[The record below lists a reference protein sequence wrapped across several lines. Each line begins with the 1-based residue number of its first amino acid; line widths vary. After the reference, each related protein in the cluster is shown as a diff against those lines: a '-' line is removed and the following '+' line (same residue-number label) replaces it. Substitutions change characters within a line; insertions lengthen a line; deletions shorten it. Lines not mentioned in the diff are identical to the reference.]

1 MRIERTNVWGSDL
14 VKESMRKFFFAFAIL
29 ALAAAGSIS
38 AAQRWYDDTETVTRT
53 VKLEPGG
60 KLILKSFSGRVTIT
74 ATDAAEV
81 VVNAVRRAPRERLDR
96 ITLDVHPE
104 GSNSVYIDANH
115 RDHSWYSWGNNVVD
129 TDLEVKVPRR
139 TSLDVNVFSAP
150 VTVDA
155 VEGTHK
161 LSGFS
166 SRLTLNDV
174 SGPVRA
180 HSFSGAIIIRAKTWE
195 ANQQIDVDTFSG
207 SIELHVPDSARGTVS
222 FSTFSGHLNSEMPL
236 TLHSTSRKNLRAEL
250 GGGGDGVLRFKTFSG
265 SVRIDR

>member
-1 MRIERTNVWGSDL
+1 
-14 VKESMRKFFFAFAIL
+14 MRKYLFAFAVC
-29 ALAAAGSIS
+29 ALAAPSVLS
-38 AAQRWYDDTETVTRT
+38 AAQRWYDETENVSRT
-53 VKLEPGG
+53 VKLDPGG

-74 ATDAAEV
+74 GTNAAEV
-81 VVNAVRRAPRERLDR
+81 VVNAVRRAPRERLNR
-96 ITLDVHPE
+96 ITLDVHAE
-104 GSNSVYIDANH
+104 GSNTVYIDANH
-115 RDHSWYSWGNNVVD
+115 RDHTWYSWGNNVVD
-129 TDLEVKVPRR
+129 TDLDVKVPRR
-139 TSLDVNVFSAP
+139 TNLDVNVFSAP
-150 VTVDA
+150 VTA
-155 VEGTHK
+155 EGVEGSHK

-180 HSFSGAIIIRAKTWE
+180 HTFSGPIIIREKDWE

-207 SIELHVPDSARGTVS
+207 NIELRLPEGARGTVS
-222 FSTFSGHLNSEMPL
+222 FNTFSGHLNSEMPL

>member
-1 MRIERTNVWGSDL
+1 
-14 VKESMRKFFFAFAIL
+14 MRKYVFAFAIC
-29 ALAAAGSIS
+29 ALAAPLALS
-38 AAQRWYDDTETVTRT
+38 AAQRWYDDTENVSRT
-53 VKLEPGG
+53 VKLDPGG
-60 KLILKSFSGRVTIT
+60 KLILKSFSGRVTVT
-74 ATDAAEV
+74 GTDAAEV
-81 VVNAVRRAPRERLDR
+81 VVNAVRRAPRERLNR

-104 GSNSVYIDANH
+104 GSNTVYIDANH

-139 TSLDVNVFSAP
+139 TNLDVNVFSAP

-155 VEGTHK
+155 VEGSHK
-161 LSGFS
+161 LNGFS

-180 HSFSGAIIIRAKTWE
+180 HTFSGPIIIREKNWE

-207 SIELHVPDSARGTVS
+207 NIELRVPETAKGTVS
-222 FSTFSGHLNSEMPL
+222 FNTFSGHLNSEMPL

-250 GGGGDGVLRFKTFSG
+250 GGGGDGMLRFKTFSG